1 MTRKASDPT
10 FAQILKRRRWTAQ
23 DAEAVLSTWRESGES
38 LSRFAR
44 RHGLDA
50 WRLMR
55 WRRLLDKQGAIQ
67 FHRVKVVSSSSRAV
81 TPAGETLELVLRDGR
96 RVAVRRGFDALL
108 LEDLVRTVESWPC

>member
-1 MTRKASDPT
+1 MTRKASHPT
-10 FAQILKRRRWTAQ
+10 IAQTLKRRRWTAQ
-23 DAEAVLSTWRESGES
+23 DAEAVLSAWRESGES

-55 WRRLLDKQGAIQ
+55 WRRLLGKDGAVQ
-67 FHRVKVVSSSSRAV
+67 FHPVKVVSTSSGALAPV
-81 TPAGETLELVLRDGR
+81 GEALELVLRDGR